1 MKKQVLGI
9 PKLPLSET
17 DRRARKP
24 GLFKGSKFMSVYYIS
39 RQLAPPRMPH
49 LEVRGTAPDGHKIN
63 NRI

>member
-17 DRRARKP
+17 DRRQENRDFLRGASLCRCITFP
-24 GLFKGSKFMSVYYIS
+24 DNL
-39 RQLAPPRMPH
+39 PH